1 MVLGCYTAF
10 SNNQKMVS
18 IILLSIRKELIT
30 TQNVKAQAHEVGQ
43 VMQSKVDQSI
53 NKSINHLFTHVMS
66 MSY

>member
-30 TQNVKAQAHEVGQ
+30 MQNVKAQAHEVGQ
-43 VMQSKVDQSI
+43 VMQLKVDQSI